1 MSILYHPGQIIVAL
15 LSDHFHH
22 WKMARR
28 PIQLGRPELAAEIAE
43 RYRTAKLGW
52 QKTRLLCAKLASE
65 GQHQSAQ
72 IADLCG
78 CGPSRVF
85 DWLRML
91 RNGGIEGLLQR
102 GKPGPRAG
110 EFKLLK
116 DKPRVKKQLQKGL
129 AEGRWKTS
137 PQLSRWL
144 KEKHALEVKNDT
156 ALSWLKKLGGVLRVP
171 RPRHPK
177 RGSDVEMEQFKA
189 SLGQKFE
196 ALQLPQGTKVKVWVM
211 DEARFG
217 LHTNLRRVWVPKG
230 ACPVVARQTK
240 YEWDYLYGSLEV
252 TGGEAHFAHLPT
264 VNLDCDALYLKELA
278 ASDPEAVHVVI
289 RDNAGL
295 LRCAHPC
302 GAACGWLSRYARL
315 HLRDGDQRLP
325 ERVRIVPLPP
335 YSPELN
341 PCEQAWDVIKDEVS
355 NDCYRTINKLRDA
368 LLPGLKRFWDDAEAV
383 LRLVGRPWLRDQ
395 ANVSYP
401 A

>member
-1 MSILYHPGQIIVAL
+1 
-15 LSDHFHH
+15 
-22 WKMARR
+22 MARR

-43 RYRTAKLGW
+43 RYRKAKTGW

-65 GQHQSAQ
+65 GQYQSAQ
-72 IADLCG
+72 IAVICG

-85 DWLRML
+85 DWLKML

-102 GKPGPRAG
+102 DKPGPRAG
-110 EFKLLK
+110 DFKLLK
-116 DKPRVKKQLQKGL
+116 GKPRVKKQLQEGL
-129 AEGRWKTS
+129 QEGRWKTS

-144 KEKHALEVKNDT
+144 KEKHGLEVKNNT
-156 ALSWLKKLGGVLRVP
+156 ALSWLKKIGGVLRVP
-171 RPRHPK
+171 RPRHPR
-177 RGSDVEMEQFKA
+177 RGSDVEMGQFKA
-189 SLGQKFE
+189 SLGQKLE
-196 ALQLPQGTKVKVWVM
+196 ALQLPRGTKVKVWVM

-217 LHTNLRRVWVPKG
+217 LHTDLRRVWVPKG
-230 ACPVVARQTK
+230 ACPVVERQTK

-289 RDNAGL
+289 RDNAGF
-295 LRCAHPC
+295 
-302 GAACGWLSRYARL
+302 
-315 HLRDGDQRLP
+315 HLRDGDERLP

-355 NDCYRTINKLRDA
+355 NQCYRSIDKLRDA
-368 LLPGLKRFWDDAEAV
+368 LLPSLKRFWQDAQAV
-383 LRLVGRPWLRDQ
+383 LRLVGRPWLQDQ
-395 ANVSYP
+395 ANVSCP
-401 A
+401 S